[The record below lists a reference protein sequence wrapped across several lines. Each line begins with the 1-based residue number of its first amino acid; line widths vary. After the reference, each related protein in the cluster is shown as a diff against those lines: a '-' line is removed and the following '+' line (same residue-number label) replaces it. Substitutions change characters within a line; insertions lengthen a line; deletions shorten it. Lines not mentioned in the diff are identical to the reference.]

1 VARELL
7 PPSYIQLAESC
18 WARQSLARPSADQVL
33 QRLLEMLPLVEGQDG
48 QQA

>member
-1 VARELL
+1 MARELL